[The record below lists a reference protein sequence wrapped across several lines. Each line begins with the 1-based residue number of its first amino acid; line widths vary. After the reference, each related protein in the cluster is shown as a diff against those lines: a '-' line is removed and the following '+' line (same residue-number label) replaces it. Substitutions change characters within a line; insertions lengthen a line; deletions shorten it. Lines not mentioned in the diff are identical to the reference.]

1 MIDSEFL
8 AQYKPRENSLKE
20 QVIVITGAGD
30 GIGRELALACAAHDA
45 TVVLLGRTQ
54 AKLESVYDEIEAKG
68 YPKPAIYP
76 MNLEGAIEQD
86 FEAMANVLEEEFGK
100 LDGLV
105 HNASE
110 LGPRTPISNYSPT
123 QWQKVMQVNVN
134 APFMMTKS
142 LLKLL
147 EKSESASI
155 LFTSSSVGH
164 HGRAYWGAYAASKAA
179 IENMVETL
187 ADELDGTSKVRV
199 NSLNPGATRTSMRA
213 TAYPAEDPTTVTEPT
228 EIMNR
233 YLFLLGKESELIN
246 GQHFDAQP
254 KT

>member
-8 AQYKPRENSLKE
+8 AQYKPRENSLSEKI
-20 QVIVITGAGD
+20 IVITGAGD
-30 GIGRELALACAAHDA
+30 GIGRTLALACAKHGA
-45 TVVLLGRTQ
+45 TIVLLGRTQ
-54 AKLESVYDEIEAKG
+54 AKLEAVYDEIESNG
-68 YPKPAIYP
+68 FPKPAIYP

-86 FEAMANVLEEEFGK
+86 FSAMAEVLETEFGK
-100 LDGLV
+100 IDGLI

-110 LGPRTPISNYSPT
+110 LGPRTPLSNYSPT
-123 QWQKVMQVNVN
+123 QWLKVMQVNVN

-142 LLKLL
+142 LLPLL

-164 HGRAYWGAYAASKAA
+164 KGRAYWGAYAASKAA
-179 IENMVETL
+179 IENIVETL

-199 NSLNPGATRTSMRA
+199 NSLNPGATRTGMRA
-213 TAYPAEDPTTVTEPT
+213 SAYPAEDPTTVPAPET
-228 EIMNR
+228 IINR

-254 KT
+254 